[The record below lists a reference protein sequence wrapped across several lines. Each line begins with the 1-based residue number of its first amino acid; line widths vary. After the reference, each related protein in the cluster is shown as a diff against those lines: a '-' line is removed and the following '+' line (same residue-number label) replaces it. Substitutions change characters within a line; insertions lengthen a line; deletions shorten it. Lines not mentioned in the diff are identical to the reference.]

1 MEPVVIYTVLGI
13 VIAILFFLYLRERRL
28 TNKAIKILEDK
39 NNQIRLM
46 DHQATKEYNHLSGAF
61 HERMQS
67 FGFSNYTEL
76 LSQDSEIAEKIKA
89 IVEAERP
96 GFQEKY
102 LARKKAA
109 EKLAQEEREE
119 RRKRYEE
126 QREERE
132 KKAAESKKQKQSSS
146 GMIDSTFIS
155 VPVVSDMSF
164 TSISCD
170 GGGASHC

>member
-1 MEPVVIYTVLGI
+1 MEPVVIYTMLGI
-13 VIAILFFLYLRERRL
+13 IIAVLFVLYLRERRL
-28 TNKAIKILEDK
+28 TNKAIKILKDK
-39 NNQIRLM
+39 NDQIRLM
-46 DHQATKEYNHLSGAF
+46 DLQATKEYNHLSGAF
-61 HERMQS
+61 HERMKS
-67 FGFSNYTEL
+67 FGFLNYTEL
-76 LSQDSEIAEKIKA
+76 LSQDSDIAEKIKA
-89 IVEAERP
+89 IVVAERP

-109 EKLAQEEREE
+109 EKVAQEEREE

-126 QREERE
+126 QREEQARKDAAF
-132 KKAAESKKQKQSSS
+132 KKDKNSSS
-146 GMIDSTFIS
+146 GMSDSTFIS